1 MPAYQ
6 FQQRYRSSYGQGDKG
21 DVVDLSEELAEA
33 INRDSPGTLE
43 PKSRAIESAP
53 NNRQV
58 TTAKNRS
65 KAGDA

>member
-1 MPAYQ
+1 MPLYT
-6 FQQRYRSSYGQGDKG
+6 FTRRYRSSYGQGDKG
-21 DVVDLSEELAEA
+21 DVVELTADQAAA

-43 PKSRAIESAP
+43 PKSRAIEKAP
-53 NNRQV
+53 SNRQV

>member
-21 DVVDLSEELAEA
+21 DVVELTADQAAA
-33 INRDSPGTLE
+33 INRDSPGTLK
-43 PKSRAIESAP
+43 PKARAVESAP

-58 TTAKNRS
+58 TSAKNRS